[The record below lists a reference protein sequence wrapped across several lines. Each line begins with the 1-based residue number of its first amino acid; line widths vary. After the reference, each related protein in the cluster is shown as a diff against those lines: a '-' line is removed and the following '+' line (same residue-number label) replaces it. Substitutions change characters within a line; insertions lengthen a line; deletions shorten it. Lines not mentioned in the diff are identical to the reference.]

1 MGARRSLS
9 QKRGRHQVLNG
20 ANPGR
25 SYLHGRFKEP
35 NGFDDGPKEYSEDSF
50 IATYP
55 HNKYIYR
62 TTSKKKLSPKS
73 LDLFTYLR
81 LPKKKNFST

>member
-20 ANPGR
+20 ASPGR
-25 SYLHGRFKEP
+25 SYLHGGFKEP
-35 NGFDDGPKEYSEDSF
+35 NGFDGGPKEYSEDSF

-55 HNKYIYR
+55 HNKYIYIYR
-62 TTSKKKLSPKS
+62 TTSKK
-73 LDLFTYLR
+73 
-81 LPKKKNFST
+81 NFPPNPWICLHI